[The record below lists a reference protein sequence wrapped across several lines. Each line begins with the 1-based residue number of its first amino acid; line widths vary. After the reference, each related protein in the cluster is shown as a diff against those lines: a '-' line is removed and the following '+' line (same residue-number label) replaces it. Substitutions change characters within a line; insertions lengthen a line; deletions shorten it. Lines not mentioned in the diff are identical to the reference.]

1 MVYDVTNSIVIFGPG
16 KHQKPL
22 VVLSFGPPGRP
33 FFLSPS
39 PKTPKQHVQHPKHY
53 ARRRL
58 SRASSI
64 DNPSSLVDLVLDVPT
79 ISGRELLVQIKAVGV
94 NPADCKFRL
103 QPGEF
108 TTPRVLGF
116 DAAGVVVAVG
126 PDVTLFKVDDQVF
139 YGSGPPGQGANAE
152 YQAVDERLV
161 ALKPSLSFGEAAGLP
176 ATTLTAYDSIFNR
189 LGVSKKDPSVD
200 QLDAKSALVLSVIAT
215 ASRPKSSAWVTDLGA
230 DHVVNHNE
238 DIPEQ
243 LQAIGIPQVD
253 YILVFTDLPQY
264 FNAIVDV
271 IKPHGKICA
280 INPFTENLPFQNLFT
295 KSVTFAWECMA
306 TRIAYATE
314 DLMVHHRILSDVGA
328 LVDSRRVR
336 SIVGEDVGVI
346 NAANLKKAHA
356 MVEAGHVV

>member
-1 MVYDVTNSIVIFGPG
+1 MSNIPNTMRAVGS
-16 KHQKPL
+16 HEPL
-22 VVLSFGPPGRP
+22 P
-33 FFLSPS
+33 
-39 PKTPKQHVQHPKHY
+39 
-53 ARRRL
+53 
-58 SRASSI
+58 I

-79 ISGRELLVQIKAVGV
+79 ISGRELLVQIKAVAV

-103 QPGEF
+103 QPGELTARGF
-108 TTPRVLGF
+108 LVLTLR
-116 DAAGVVVAVG
+116 GV
-126 PDVTLFKVDDQVF
+126 LWQW
-139 YGSGPPGQGANAE
+139 NAE

-161 ALKPSLSFGEAAGLP
+161 ALKPSSLSFGEAAGLP

-189 LGVSKKDPSVD
+189 LEVSKKDPSVD
-200 QLDAKSALVLSVIAT
+200 QLDAKSALIINGAGGVGSMVIQLLKELTDVTVIAT

-230 DHVVNHNE
+230 DHAVNHNE

-264 FNAIVDV
+264 FDAIVEV
-271 IKPHGKICA
+271 IKPYGKICA
-280 INPFTENLPFQNLFT
+280 INPFTENLPFQDLFM
-295 KSVTFAWECMA
+295 KSVTFVWECMA
-306 TRIAYATE
+306 TRFAYATE

-328 LVDSRRVR
+328 LVDSKRVR

-356 MVEAGHVV
+356 MVEAGHVVGKLVLTGF